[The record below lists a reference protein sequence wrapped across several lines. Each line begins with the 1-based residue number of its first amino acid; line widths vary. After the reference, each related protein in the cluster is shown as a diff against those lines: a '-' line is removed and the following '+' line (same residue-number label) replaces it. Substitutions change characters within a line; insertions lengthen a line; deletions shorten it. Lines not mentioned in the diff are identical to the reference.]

1 MILEKIR
8 SSEKIV
14 KSIEANNVIVF
25 ETDRKVKKDEIKAEV
40 EKLFNVKVEKINTHI
55 RENKKIAFVKLK
67 KEFKAIDIANKLG
80 II

>member
-1 MILEKIR
+1 MILEKVK

-14 KSIEANNVIVF
+14 RVIEVNNIIVF
-25 ETDRKVKKDEIKAEV
+25 ETDRKVKKNEIKDEV
-40 EKLFNVKVEKINTHI
+40 EKLFNVKVEKVNTHI
-55 RENKKIAFVKLK
+55 KENKKVALVKLK